1 MDACEKKMAK
11 NRNLCFANVVRE
23 EALLMYSTLMITNDA
38 NSALL
43 KQHASFS
50 NFNNSFWDNCGC
62 C

>member
-43 KQHASFS
+43 KQNASFS